1 MFKAVLFDAYGT
13 LLDVDAAA
21 AQLADTGRFPQLQ
34 KCWPEL
40 AAIWRSRQL
49 NYSWLR
55 SLSRSYTPFW
65 EITAD
70 ALDYAME
77 ALGLSDPDM
86 REALLHLYRELA
98 PYEDATIA
106 LEAVAARGLPAA
118 VLSNGNYEMLHTAL
132 TAAGLIE
139 RLDTLLYIRKP
150 ICRIKQDG

>member
-1 MFKAVLFDAYGT
+1 MGPHDST
-13 LLDVDAAA
+13 NP
-21 AQLADTGRFPQLQ
+21 RH
-34 KCWPEL
+34 EL
-40 AAIWRSRQL
+40 VIARQL

-55 SLSRSYTPFW
+55 SLSRSYAPFW

-106 LEAVAARGLPAA
+106 LEAVADQNR
-118 VLSNGNYEMLHTAL
+118 
-132 TAAGLIE
+132 
-139 RLDTLLYIRKP
+139 
-150 ICRIKQDG
+150 Q

>member
-21 AQLADTGRFPQLQ
+21 AQLARTGRFPQLQ
-34 KCWPEL
+34 ECWPEL

-55 SLSRSYTPFW
+55 SLSHSYKPFW

-77 ALGLSDPDM
+77 TLGLTNTDM

-98 PYEDATIA
+98 PYEDAAIA
-106 LEAVAARGLPAA
+106 LERSQPKACRQRFCQ
-118 VLSNGNYEMLHTAL
+118 TA
-132 TAAGLIE
+132 IMKCCIQ
-139 RLDTLLYIRKP
+139 RLQQLA
-150 ICRIKQDG
+150 